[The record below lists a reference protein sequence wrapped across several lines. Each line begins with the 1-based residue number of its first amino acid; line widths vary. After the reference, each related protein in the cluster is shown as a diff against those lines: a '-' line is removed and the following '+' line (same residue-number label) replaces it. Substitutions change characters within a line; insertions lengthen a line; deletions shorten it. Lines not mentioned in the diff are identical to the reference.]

1 MVGGSVALTYN
12 RLLPVFTLSTYRTA
26 VPYNRYAYDP
36 EDASL
41 ALLAN
46 DLYWEDRKSAAL
58 TISFPRTHKTTIFAK
73 LAMTTRQ
80 PHSELPADTV
90 MSLLPATG
98 RFGTI
103 QGGWRYSWGRP
114 TAYAVSPEDARMVS
128 VIGGLL
134 HPNLGS
140 AVFTGDGAVA
150 GATQVQLTAEVK
162 EFIVNPW
169 LPNHV
174 LAMRAAGGL
183 TAGSTDYLG
192 YYQLGGAY
200 GDSAATVTPDEF
212 RMLRGYNL
220 GADVGD
226 RYWLSSV
233 EYRLP
238 IMRFDRGVDWLPLFF
253 GHSSGAVF
261 VDAGNAFGSDVAV
274 ADAFNETLVG
284 VGGEVTIAGAVGWW
298 SGWRTRLGYALALT
312 QPDIASS
319 TNGTFYAQ
327 VGSSF

>member
-1 MVGGSVALTYN
+1 
-12 RLLPVFTLSTYRTA
+12 
-26 VPYNRYAYDP
+26 
-36 EDASL
+36 
-41 ALLAN
+41 
-46 DLYWEDRKSAAL
+46 
-58 TISFPRTHKTTIFAK
+58 
-73 LAMTTRQ
+73 
-80 PHSELPADTV
+80 
-90 MSLLPATG
+90 
-98 RFGTI
+98 
-103 QGGWRYSWGRP
+103 
-114 TAYAVSPEDARMVS
+114 MVS

-140 AVFTGDGAVA
+140 EVFTGDGAVA

-162 EFIVNPW
+162 EFVVNPW

-200 GDSAATVTPDEF
+200 GDSAAAVTPDEF

-261 VDAGNAFGSDVAV
+261 IDAGNAFGSDVAV

-312 QPDIASS
+312 QSDLASN